1 MHVPTTTMTTTEDKT
16 SSKVPQPPLAA
27 TAPGRRVLGLWIAL
41 GVAVG
46 LLVTVVALGSFIQV
60 PYVAIAPGSA
70 RATEPLVRI
79 EGAETYEADGEIYFL
94 TAQLYDTS
102 LIEAAAGWLD
112 PDIDVVP
119 VEAVRPEG
127 LSEQENDL
135 INAQLMV
142 GSKETAAVLALT
154 RLGYELSPSGTG
166 AVVLEVTAGS
176 PAEAV
181 LSVSDTIV
189 SVDGRAIT
197 LTGELGEAVGALAPG
212 TTTVL
217 GVEASDGVRRD
228 VTVTL
233 AERPDDATRGF
244 LGVGTETR
252 AFDPGLPFD
261 VSIDSG
267 QVGGPSAGLAFTLSI
282 LDLLTPGELTGG
294 HQVAVTGTI
303 QSDGTVGN
311 VEGYA
316 QKAAAAAEK
325 DTDVFLVPSAG
336 LEEAQAHAHGMQV
349 IAVDDLD
356 DAIAALVSIGGE
368 PLP

>member
-1 MHVPTTTMTTTEDKT
+1 MHVPTTTMTTTVDKT
-16 SSKVPQPPLAA
+16 DSNVPQAQRGKA
-27 TAPGRRVLGLWIAL
+27 APGRRVVGLWIAFA
-41 GVAVG
+41 VAVG
-46 LLVTVVALGSFIQV
+46 LLVTVIALGSFIQI

-70 RATEPLVRI
+70 RATEPLVSIDGI
-79 EGAETYEADGEIYFL
+79 ETFDADGEFFFL

-102 LIEAAAGWLD
+102 LIEAAGGWLD
-112 PDIDVVP
+112 PDIDIVP
-119 VEAVRPEG
+119 IDAVRPEG
-127 LSEQENDL
+127 LSEQESDL

-142 GSKETAAVLALT
+142 GSKETAAVVALT

-176 PAEAV
+176 PAETV
-181 LSVSDTIV
+181 LAVSDTIV
-189 SVDGRAIT
+189 SVDGQAIT
-197 LTGELGEAVGALAPG
+197 LTSELGDAIGALAPG
-212 TTTVL
+212 ATAVL
-217 GVEASDGVRRD
+217 GVEDADGTQRD

-233 AERPDDATRGF
+233 AARPDDPAKGF

-282 LDLLTPGELTGG
+282 IDLLTPGELTGS
-294 HQVAVTGTI
+294 HRVAVTGTI
-303 QSDGTVGN
+303 QPDGTVGN

-316 QKAAAAAEK
+316 QKAAAAAEQ
-325 DTDVFLVPSAG
+325 DTDVFLVPTAG
-336 LEEAQAHAHGMQV
+336 LEEASAHSHGMQV

-356 DAIAALVSIGGE
+356 DALAALVSIGGD
-368 PLP
+368 PIA